1 MVFPSRSPCS
11 AGAAPRCASELG
23 LGAHATSSMAPRL
36 VSRAELD
43 EITALVAAPQ
53 RSEGDRRCADKKAL
67 CEERMRKWP
76 DTIEAQRK
84 RKEDAYKDRLTTQEA
99 ERVRLDQEEDAR
111 RAAER
116 KHKIEYAS
124 AQIYRHTDKIKRLAS
139 AELLSECL
147 DTRGKQVALAA
158 RVAEAEASWAARF
171 VEQEVAQ
178 RAAGEAR
185 EQDALA
191 ARKEQARQVALT
203 QKEQLAEVRARQL
216 AALREQEAEGVK
228 LIALAEEDKAAEV
241 ARLKAKEETAR
252 QNQLAVVR
260 ANLAVKELKAEQA
273 RRAAAEEDKIAHYAR
288 EKDALKERQQAQA
301 RKIEAAN
308 QKRRNDLI
316 AKAEERLR
324 ELNRSNAARLDA
336 QVAEARAK
344 EDKKAKDLADKRA
357 AFAKTIDDSRAHQVK
372 LRAAEKEL
380 QLQRDA
386 AHSQRWREYNRD
398 AEQLERLELE
408 AEKRAARQHQQIL
421 LNQAADKADKELETK
436 REQIFHARTLADQ
449 EEVDKREFYKVAVQR
464 IATIAAEGKNPYPL
478 VKCVQDVLHRR

>member
-1 MVFPSRSPCS
+1 LVGTSLCWSRSGEGLAEGLAWS
-11 AGAAPRCASELG
+11 AQACAG
-23 LGAHATSSMAPRL
+23 KMPRL

-43 EITALVAAPQ
+43 DISALVGAPQ
-53 RSEGDRRCADKKAL
+53 RSEGDRRSADKKAQ
-67 CEERMRKWP
+67 CEARMRKWP

-84 RKEDAYKDRLTTQEA
+84 RKEDAYKDRLAAQEA

-116 KHKIEYAS
+116 KQKIEYAS

-139 AELLSECL
+139 AELISECL
-147 DTRGKQVALAA
+147 DTRGKQLALAA

-171 VEQEVAQ
+171 VEQEVQ
-178 RAAGEAR
+178 LRAAGEAR
-185 EQDALA
+185 EQAEVA

-216 AALREQEAEGVK
+216 AALREEEAEGAK
-228 LIALAEEDKAAEV
+228 LIAQAEEDKAAEV

-273 RRAAAEEDKIAHYAR
+273 RRAAAEEDKIAQYAR

-301 RKIEAAN
+301 RKIEAAK

-316 AKAEERLR
+316 ATAEERLR

-336 QVAEARAK
+336 QVAQARAA
-344 EDKKAKDLADKRA
+344 EDKRIKHLADKRA
-357 AFAKTIDDSRAHQVK
+357 AFAKTIDESRAHQVK
-372 LRAAEKEL
+372 LRAEEKEQ
-380 QLQRDA
+380 QLRRDT
-386 AHSQRWREYNRD
+386 AHAQRWREYNRD
-398 AEQLERLELE
+398 AEQLERLEVE

-421 LNQAADKADKELETK
+421 LNQAADKADKELEAK

-449 EEVDKREFYKVAVQR
+449 EEEDKREFRKVAVQR
-464 IATIAAEGKNPYPL
+464 IAAIAAEGKNAYPL
-478 VKCVQDVLHRR
+478 VKCLQDVLHGR